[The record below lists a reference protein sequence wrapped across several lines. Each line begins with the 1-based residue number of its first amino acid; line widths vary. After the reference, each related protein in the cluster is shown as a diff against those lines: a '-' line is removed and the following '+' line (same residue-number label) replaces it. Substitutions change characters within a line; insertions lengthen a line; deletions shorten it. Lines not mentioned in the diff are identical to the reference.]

1 MICGTTY
8 GNTHIFSTDG
18 LQIFERWFWGAGCRG
33 EAGLLA
39 MRSSKLGHMN
49 ICVVGYE
56 RDKCALWVTSRD
68 SVCYLRLSC
77 ISVVLDEH
85 RFGSKN
91 CSAFHY
97 AQGWWTMKTF
107 FEVYFSCFCLFYAR
121 QLRIYTYRIQPLILT
136 FSNQFTWVVCTV
148 QLPHQPHQIFLLLT
162 FLLIDLFGNVVRSES
177 QTWVVFCA
185 PPTDIECH
193 KYLMC

>member
-1 MICGTTY
+1 
-8 GNTHIFSTDG
+8 
-18 LQIFERWFWGAGCRG
+18 
-33 EAGLLA
+33 
-39 MRSSKLGHMN
+39 MN

-97 AQGWWTMKTF
+97 AGMMDDENLLRSIF
-107 FEVYFSCFCLFYAR
+107 FMFLSLLRSATSHIYASYTAIDIDFLQPIHLSGVHCAVTPSTASNISSSDFSADWFIWKCCSEWITDLSCVLCSSDRHRMPQIFDVLEYVYSCIGIHAR
-121 QLRIYTYRIQPLILT
+121 HLRISQFLGEITAATYNGRAGWLVL
-136 FSNQFTWVVCTV
+136 V
-148 QLPHQPHQIFLLLT
+148 
-162 FLLIDLFGNVVRSES
+162 
-177 QTWVVFCA
+177 
-185 PPTDIECH
+185 
-193 KYLMC
+193 